1 MKRYPLRGGTVT
13 PKEAADH
20 FGISIKS
27 VYARLNKNGG
37 NMDKLYDYYEARGG
51 KRMRETSV
59 EIDAATEQA
68 KAELLEILSGNRP
81 AADVKKLGDEFKPYV
96 PPAQPE
102 ATKREIAP
110 MAAREPKPELLQ
122 MKKPEP
128 EPEAPMPEIEP
139 LDMTVAREMMDTLSA
154 LRPAPLETSMTR
166 EALRLAMAKETPEP
180 AMALAAIEDIKPLDI
195 AQYAR
200 PKPLPDKHAGKRA
213 ELRRVNAAIEAMGA
227 LEGEPGRG
235 VVLPNSLE
243 RQMREAREEM
253 RKWRMIHYAD
263 LVDWE
268 AIAGGNGN
276 A

>member
-37 NMDKLYDYYEARGG
+37 SMDKLYDYYEARGG

-59 EIDAATEQA
+59 EIDAAIEQA
-68 KAELLEILSGNRP
+68 KVELLEILSGNRP

-102 ATKREIAP
+102 AAKREIAP
-110 MAAREPKPELLQ
+110 MAACEPKPELLQ

-139 LDMTVAREMMDTLSA
+139 LDMTAARDL
-154 LRPAPLETSMTR
+154 PLPPELQDAGT
-166 EALRLAMAKETPEP
+166 EAAAAKEPP
-180 AMALAAIEDIKPLDI
+180 AMALTAIEDIEPFDI
-195 AQYAR
+195 PQYAQ

-253 RKWRMIHYAD
+253 RKWRMVHYAD

-268 AIAGGNGN
+268 AIAGGGS
-276 A
+276 